1 MTDFGFALKSGGM
14 KRPGTLLKDIPRPG
28 RTSHGRFF
36 YHQEPL
42 RLFFFLSLLD
52 PLEYPYLNK
61 PSMKLPGFIDP
72 HVHLREPGATHKE
85 DWDSGTAA
93 ALAGGFTAVLAMPNT
108 SPPICDRE
116 SLSLALSAARAK
128 ARCDYAQYL
137 GAGPENVQRLPA
149 LARFAGGAPI
159 LRDLIR
165 GWFQAPKKPVQAFG
179 LTFKNPLGL
188 AAGYDKD
195 GTSLHG
201 LALLGFG
208 HLELGTVTLL
218 PQSGNPKPRLFRL
231 PEDQALI
238 NRMGFLGRGAGYL
251 VGRLSRPRP
260 NGVIVGVNLGK
271 NQDTPL
277 EEASR
282 DCLALL
288 QAFAPLADYLAINV
302 SSPNTPGLRRL
313 QARQALGD
321 LLGVLNNARKEQ
333 EARLHHRLPL
343 LVKLAPDLTIDEL
356 EDALDVILANCM
368 DGVIA
373 ANTTINR

>member
-1 MTDFGFALKSGGM
+1 
-14 KRPGTLLKDIPRPG
+14 
-28 RTSHGRFF
+28 
-36 YHQEPL
+36 
-42 RLFFFLSLLD
+42 
-52 PLEYPYLNK
+52 
-61 PSMKLPGFIDP
+61 MKLPGFIDL

-149 LARFAGGAPI
+149 LARF
-159 LRDLIR
+159 
-165 GWFQAPKKPVQAFG
+165 
-179 LTFKNPLGL
+179 